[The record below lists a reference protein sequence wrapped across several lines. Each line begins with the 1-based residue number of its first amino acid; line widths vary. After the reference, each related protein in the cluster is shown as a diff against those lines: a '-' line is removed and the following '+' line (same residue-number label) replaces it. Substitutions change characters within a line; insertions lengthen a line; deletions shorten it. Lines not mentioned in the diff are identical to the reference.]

1 MFEQFRG
8 GREGEVE
15 SMWRGENGVGVEGR
29 RR

>member
-15 SMWRGENGVGVEGR
+15 RFTRGENGVGVGGR
-29 RR
+29 QR